1 MLLIMQYEKEDPGML
16 FTTGRYKPV
25 LLFISGRYNPVFN
38 VYFWQVKT
46 GLISFTSCKGINR
59 FYCLFLIG
67 KNRFYIVYFLAV

>member
-38 VYFWQVKT
+38 VYFWQV
-46 GLISFTSCKGINR
+46 
-59 FYCLFLIG
+59 
-67 KNRFYIVYFLAV
+67 